1 MFFRFPKVDEMTDN
15 TIDVMSTSS
24 QTADASPISLKKS
37 GITRLRFLPKL
48 VDNPNDP
55 QKSVAGKIVFERK
68 KKTDT
73 VFPSDNQS
81 PNSKITKGSVKTGDW
96 LELNLD
102 TSEVFALYEG
112 LRRLYSLYNQLGTV
126 PSGFSTYTRVDSVF
140 KDFLEIMQKD
150 PQAAAMLGDKSNFEL
165 VKILLEKITSA
176 SSFEGLR
183 ESLSNLQNEN
193 LNNLSVSLNIERLQ
207 RVAQLMADNLD
218 NSSEEY
224 WQSTIFEDNQWILAQ
239 IFSKPCTIFQDKAYM
254 GGKGI
259 NNSSGNVCDFI
270 YKNNLSNN
278 VAIIEIKTP
287 CAKLCGAKYRGTYSM
302 SHELSG
308 AVNQVL
314 NYKDSLTKQYCI
326 INNYSEES
334 FKVLL
339 PECVVVIG
347 KMSSLS
353 PEEAE
358 AFELYR
364 NSLNGV
370 IVITFDE
377 LYQRIQGLIDIL
389 RDDNDN
395 HYDIDFDSIPF

>member
-1 MFFRFPKVDEMTDN
+1 MLFKFPQIEEMTDD
-15 TIDVMSTSS
+15 TIDVMSSS
-24 QTADASPISLKKS
+24 SNTADVSPIPLKTSDK
-37 GITRLRFLPKL
+37 TRLRFVPIM
-48 VDNPNDP
+48 VNNPNDP
-55 QKSVAGKIVFERK
+55 QKSVEGKIVFERK
-68 KKTDT
+68 KKADT
-73 VFPSDNQS
+73 QFPSEHPS
-81 PNSKITKGSVKTGDW
+81 AVSKITKSSIKTGDW
-96 LELNLD
+96 LELKLN
-102 TSEVFALYEG
+102 TSETLALYEG
-112 LRRLYSLYNQLGTV
+112 LGRVYGLFRQLGSV
-126 PSGFSTYTRVDSVF
+126 PTGFATFTRVDSVF
-140 KDFLEIMQKD
+140 KNFLEIMQND
-150 PQAAAMLGDKSNFEL
+150 PQAAVMLGDKSNYEL
-165 VKILLEKITSA
+165 VKILLEKITST

-224 WQSTIFEDNQWILAQ
+224 WQSAIFKDNQWILAQ

-347 KMSSLS
+347 NMSSLS
-353 PEEAE
+353 PEEIE

-377 LYQRIQGLIDIL
+377 LYKRIQGLVDIL
-389 RDDNDN
+389 KDDNDN
-395 HYDIDFDSIPF
+395 DYDIDNIPF